1 MNKPNSKPYVFQIDV
16 KWVGKLAWT
25 KPSAAPVVG
34 AHLSSWRSGG
44 ISWKDSRHKKWG
56 SLGGFPNSDSFFIL
70 DRNTFPENRQGRRF
84 LRRMNIFS
92 TFFLFG
98 FQVWEIGAG
107 TTHLSLILVFPSTL
121 ANFDLKLATMVM
133 LHPTQWCSILRHV
146 VPSWQIS
153 HESWKHWF
161 FPWTAGLPHYGWLSK
176 SQSKKP

>member
-1 MNKPNSKPYVFQIDV
+1 MGGQIGLNQTICRSCCWGTPVQLKEWRDFM
-16 KWVGKLAWT
+16 KRF
-25 KPSAAPVVG
+25 PSQKVRVTG
-34 AHLSSWRSGG
+34 R
-44 ISWKDSRHKKWG
+44 
-56 SLGGFPNSDSFFIL
+56 FPNSDSFFIL
-70 DRNTFPENRQGRRF
+70 DRNTFPENQQGRRF
-84 LRRMNIFS
+84 LRRTNIFS

-153 HESWKHWF
+153 HESWKHWS

-176 SQSKKP
+176 SQSKKA